1 MSKNIEKFIEQN
13 RHLLDVE
20 NIPEAVWEKIKLPTL
35 QPKKSQALIKPMYKW
50 AAAAVVTALLGVA
63 SYFLISRKNAT
74 QPDITVNKNYD
85 TLPPVAIKNLAPEYA
100 PEAEEIYNSI
110 AVKQQELKDIAVAA
124 PELYKQFASDL
135 ATLDSSYRVLKTQ
148 ASSSPNH
155 DVIIKAMIQNLQ
167 LQAELLNRQ
176 LLIMSQFKNSK
187 KETNETKNNLQRT

>member
-20 NIPEAVWEKIKLPTL
+20 NVPEGVWEKIKLPAPQL
-35 QPKKSQALIKPMYKW
+35 KHRQAQIKPMYKW
-50 AAAAVVTALLGVA
+50 AAAASVVALLGIV
-63 SYFLISRKNAT
+63 SYFLISRNNKKVF
-74 QPDITVNKNYD
+74 DIAISQTTD
-85 TLPPVAIKNLAPEYA
+85 TLPPVVIKNLAPEYA

-135 ATLDSSYRVLKTQ
+135 ATLDSSYRILKTQ
-148 ASSSPNH
+148 ASSSPNQ

-176 LLIMSQFKNSK
+176 LLIMSQLKNSK
-187 KETNETKNNLQRT
+187 KVTNETKNNLQRT